1 MTIRDRIKHAWNA
14 FRDQDPDHNTFAAD
28 RGVSYGVR
36 PDRRRAFAAQERSI
50 IASIYNRIAVDVA
63 STDIRHVRL
72 DDQKRYESDIESGLN
87 NCLSVEANLDQDSRA
102 FIQDVAQ
109 SLLETGDIAVVPVDT
124 TINPEQTGGYDVQS
138 LRVGVVTKWR
148 PASVRVN
155 LYNDETGRHE
165 EVPINKK
172 AVALIEN
179 PFYSV
184 MNEKNSTLQR
194 IQRKLALLDVIDE
207 QSGSGK
213 LDLIIQLPYVVKSDA
228 KRDQAEKRRKDI
240 EWQLKGSQYG
250 IAYTD
255 GTEKIT
261 QLNRPSENNLL
272 GQVTYLMTMLMGQL
286 GITEGV
292 LNGTADEA
300 TMQNYKN
307 RTVAPILDAITGEFK
322 RKFLTK
328 TARTQGQSIEYFQ
341 NPFKNVTMSDFAEMA
356 DKFARN
362 EIFSPNE
369 IRGFIGI
376 KPDKTNPTSD
386 TPMNSNMPQP
396 NPWEGTMDPG
406 AASGNNPP
414 SAPTDSTDTAPPS
427 DDAFA
432 EINKTLDD
440 VFNSLGA

>member
-1 MTIRDRIKHAWNA
+1 MGFRDKIKHAWNA
-14 FRDQDPDHNTFAAD
+14 FRDQDPDHSTFAAD
-28 RGVSYGVR
+28 RGVAYGIR
-36 PDRRRAFAAQERSI
+36 PDRRRAFVAQERSI

-63 STDIRHVRL
+63 ATDIRHVRL

-102 FIQDVAQ
+102 FIQDVAET
-109 SLLETGDIAVVPVDT
+109 LLENGDIAVVPVDT
-124 TINPEQTGGYDVQS
+124 TVSPEMTGGYDIQS
-138 LRVGVVTKWR
+138 MRVGIVTKWR

-165 EVPINKK
+165 EVPIHKR

-179 PFYSV
+179 PFYAV

-307 RTVAPILDAITGEFK
+307 RTVGPILDAITGEFQ

-328 TARTQGQSIEYFQ
+328 TARTQGQAIRYFQ
-341 NPFKNVTMSDFAEMA
+341 NPFQNVTMGDFAEMA

-369 IRGFIGI
+369 IRGFIGV

-396 NPWEGTMDPG
+396 NPVSGTVDP
-406 AASGNNPP
+406 AAPTP
-414 SAPTDSTDTAPPS
+414 ESAPTSEPPS

-432 EINKTLDD
+432 EINQALDEAFKD
-440 VFNSLGA
+440 LGA